1 MLVKVLYKKENDGK
15 NFLIVDGA
23 MNDLLRPSLY
33 NAFHNIVSLKD
44 SQDLVNFDIVGPICE
59 SGDFLGKDRYLPNL
73 DKGDLLVVKDAGA
86 YGFSMSSNYNSRLKP
101 AEVALINSEV
111 KLIRK
116 RESFEDL
123 IRDERV

>member
-1 MLVKVLYKKENDGK
+1 MKVLYKKENDGK

-44 SQDLVNFDIVGPICE
+44 SQNLVNFDIVGPICE

-73 DKGDLLVVKDAGA
+73 DKDDLLVVKDVGA

-101 AEVALINSEV
+101 AEVALINGEV

-123 IRDERV
+123 IKDERV